1 MEGDK
6 PNKVTMRLS
15 RSSIPSLT
23 STIVVTVAGLR
34 VAGSI
39 STAAILGAG
48 VFSETAVVAAGGMAG
63 ESRVDDEGKNGD
75 EDEWRRWSCRLWRFF
90 RWGEEETLK
99 GRHALRYR

>member
-15 RSSIPSLT
+15 RSSIPILT
-23 STIVVTVAGLR
+23 SAIVVTVAALR

-39 STAAILGAG
+39 STAAALGAG

-75 EDEWRRWSCRLWRFF
+75 EVF
-90 RWGEEETLK
+90 G
-99 GRHALRYR
+99 GRGGDFKRKTCTALSPG